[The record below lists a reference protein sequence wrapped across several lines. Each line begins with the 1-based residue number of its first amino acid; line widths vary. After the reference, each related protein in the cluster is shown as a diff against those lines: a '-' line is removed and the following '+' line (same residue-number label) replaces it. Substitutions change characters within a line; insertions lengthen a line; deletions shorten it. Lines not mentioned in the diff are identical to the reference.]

1 MKTWEKALIEREERI
16 EGRREANYEHTRVQL
31 LSTFDAY
38 CDNVVGR
45 HVLKEDPEK
54 VVECFLQWALDQ
66 LTKETSS

>member
-1 MKTWEKALIEREERI
+1 MKAWEIALAEREKRI

-45 HVLKEDPEK
+45 HVLKEKPEEI
-54 VVECFLQWALDQ
+54 VECFLEWASTQ
-66 LTKETSS
+66 LTKEVS